1 MIVSGGLR
9 RKAWRR
15 KSKLDETRARRRGGA
30 PAYVDDFKLMMI
42 ATLAAMPLLLLMRS
56 SSVVSY
62 QSSVVS
68 RTRPELT
75 TDH

>member
-1 MIVSGGLR
+1 MER
-9 RKAWRR
+9 
-15 KSKLDETRARRRGGA
+15 
-30 PAYVDDFKLMMI
+30 P
-42 ATLAAMPLLLLMRS
+42 AMPLVLLMRS